1 MNRKVYRRIHNNEFS
16 ETLYKRKNG
25 DIVASDGYYIANIK
39 DKDCEDKVED
49 FVEGW
54 FETHWSVKDW
64 ANWYGCEEEEVEY
77 IMDSD
82 SYWTE

>member
-25 DIVASDGYYIANIK
+25 D
-39 DKDCEDKVED
+39 
-49 FVEGW
+49 
-54 FETHWSVKDW
+54 KDW

-82 SYWTE
+82 SYWTEEHYK